1 MVWKNQESGGPWLV
15 GFWVSWCWKM
25 QNISAN
31 TFFFLFS
38 FLNHHYGSTTY
49 LEILN
54 FHSFWIHAESSFSLQ
69 NLPYRNSLE
78 NSYQIL
84 RWIMSKLGSRKVL
97 SKIVLFV
104 LEFSSLKGWKLVLY
118 QIIHILK
125 NENYH

>member
-1 MVWKNQESGGPWLV
+1 MVWKIQESGEPWLV
-15 GFWVSWCWKM
+15 GFLVSRCWKM
-25 QNISAN
+25 QNISASK
-31 TFFFLFS
+31 FFFFFS
-38 FLNHHYGSTTY
+38 FLNHHYGFTTY

-54 FHSFWIHAESSFSLQ
+54 FHSFWINAESSFSLE
-69 NLPYRNSLE
+69 NLPHRNSLA

-84 RWIMSKLGSRKVL
+84 RWIMSKLASQKVL

-104 LEFSSLKGWKLVLY
+104 LELSSLKGWKLVLY